1 MRLFCIFLTRRTS
14 KHTAKQVYRL
24 NQSKMT
30 AKSNRLFFID
40 AMRAWAILMM
50 LQGHFI
56 DGLLDP
62 VFRDPG
68 NPIYNFW
75 LYFRGI
81 TAPVFFTV
89 SGFIF
94 TYLLIR
100 VPQSGFKNPRVSKG
114 IRRGLQLLA
123 IGYLLRL
130 NIGGLLKGH
139 VYNGFYLV
147 DVLHCIGLSILGL
160 IGVYVLTSKR
170 KKYMFPLVLVS
181 ITLVLF
187 LFERVYK
194 DWSFA
199 FLPNFIA
206 NYFTKTNGSVFTII
220 PWFGYATMGAF
231 ISVLF
236 IRFKDFKYLYPTAI
250 SLALGAGYLLI
261 YQSSAAF
268 AVLYDWTGF
277 EFLKLILSNNY
288 LFIRLGNVF
297 VVFAVFMILRQLM
310 TNKTVLKIGASTL
323 SIYVIHFII
332 LYGSFTGLGLYRF
345 FNRSLSPEIIIPGAI
360 AFMIICT
367 YLALQYNKYEIQI
380 KSQIAW
386 GVSFAKIQALELR
399 EASIPILRELYIR
412 FRLFLRRLLR
422 TVRS

>member
-1 MRLFCIFLTRRTS
+1 MS
-14 KHTAKQVYRL
+14 AK
-24 NQSKMT
+24 N
-30 AKSNRLFFID
+30 NRLFFID
-40 AMRAWAILMM
+40 TMRAWAILMM

-62 VFRDPG
+62 VFRDSS
-68 NPIYNFW
+68 NTVYNVW

-100 VPQSGFKNPRVSKG
+100 VPENGMDNPRVAKG

-130 NIGGLLKGH
+130 NLGGLLKGEI
-139 VYNGFYLV
+139 YNAFYLV

-170 KKYMFPLVLVS
+170 KKYVFPLVLVS

-199 FLPNFIA
+199 FLPSSIA
-206 NYFTKTNGSVFTII
+206 NYFTKANGSVFTII
-220 PWFGYATMGAF
+220 PWFGYATLGGF

-236 IRFKDFKYLYPTAI
+236 TRFKNYKYLYPAAI
-250 SLALGAGYLLI
+250 SIALAVGYLLI
-261 YQSSAAF
+261 YQSSNAF
-268 AVLYDWTGF
+268 AELYKWTGWELF
-277 EFLKLILSNNY
+277 TLILSNNY

-297 VVFAVFMILRQLM
+297 VVFAIFMILRQFM
-310 TNKTVLKIGASTL
+310 TNKTVLKIGVSTL

-345 FNRSLSPEIIIPGAI
+345 FNHSLSPEIVIPGAI
-360 AFMIICT
+360 AFMVACT
-367 YLALQYNKYEIQI
+367 FLALKYNRYEADI

-386 GVSFAKIQALELR
+386 SVSYVRIQFVYLR
-399 EASIPILRELYIR
+399 EASIPVLSELYIR
-412 FRLFLRRLLR
+412 FKLLLRRILR

>member
-1 MRLFCIFLTRRTS
+1 M
-14 KHTAKQVYRL
+14 
-24 NQSKMT
+24 NQMT
-30 AKSNRLFFID
+30 AKNNRLFFID

-62 VFRDPG
+62 VFRDSS
-68 NPIYNFW
+68 NTIYNVW

-100 VPQSGFKNPRVSKG
+100 VPQNGLENPRVSKG
-114 IRRGLQLLA
+114 IRRGLQLVA

-130 NIGGLLKGH
+130 NLGGIFKGEI
-139 VYNGFYLV
+139 YSSFYLV

-160 IGVYVLTSKR
+160 ITLYLLTAKR
-170 KKYMFPLVLVS
+170 KKYVFPLVLMS
-181 ITLVLF
+181 ITFLLF
-187 LFERVYK
+187 LFEPLYK
-194 DWSFA
+194 QWSFS
-199 FLPNFIA
+199 FLPDAVA
-206 NYFTKTNGSVFTII
+206 NYFSKANGSVFTII
-220 PWFGYATMGAF
+220 PWFGYATIGAF

-236 IRFKDFKYLYPTAI
+236 TRFKDYKHLYPAAI
-250 SLALGAGYLLI
+250 ILAMVTGIVLCYF
-261 YQSSAAF
+261 SSPTF
-268 AVLYDWTGF
+268 LFFHELTGIELF
-277 EFLKLILSNNY
+277 KMIQDNNY

-310 TNKTVLKIGASTL
+310 TNKTVLKIGANTL

-345 FNRSLSPEIIIPGAI
+345 FNHSLSPEIVIPGAVF
-360 AFMIICT
+360 FMIACT
-367 YLALQYNKYEIQI
+367 FLSLQYNKYEANI
-380 KSQIAW
+380 KSQMAL
-386 GVSFAKIQALELR
+386 GVSYVQIQLFELK
-399 EASIPILRELYIR
+399 EISIPILREVFNR
-412 FRLFLRRLLR
+412 ARLFLRRILR